1 MSGKVE
7 FCENR
12 HSCSHTSLW
21 KWSVKEL
28 LPGIFIFLEQFDIS
42 SVQNIQVISS
52 RKYEFVKIGVMKAVL
67 YSTGVNKFASAFS
80 KTFSPLGWY
89 LVQAHKNLLSNSRV
103 KKKNTL
109 LTGVNEITFIAYRE
123 NLRHL
128 ESDEHL
134 GEAPLH
140 TVQYFHSSLC
150 MYYSINQLNT

>member
-103 KKKNTL
+103 KKKKHPSYGRKRNYVYCVPWKFT
-109 LTGVNEITFIAYRE
+109 TFGKWRTPWW
-123 NLRHL
+123 
-128 ESDEHL
+128 S
-134 GEAPLH
+134 
-140 TVQYFHSSLC
+140 TTSHSTIFSLFF
-150 MYYSINQLNT
+150 MYVLFN